1 MTVSPPSSPLSDGDQ
16 LEIALEAGNL
26 AWWSMDCLTGA
37 VRFHRR
43 KAEMLGYEPG
53 RFAHYTD
60 FTALLHPDDLA
71 PADEAMRAHLRGTA
85 PDYRVDYRIRTS
97 AGNYVWFQDIGRVSQ
112 RDEQGRPVRVIG
124 FVLDIS
130 DRKRTEAALRDGEE
144 RFRTLFH
151 GHSAVK
157 LVLDPESGEIVDANA
172 AAARFYGWSVEEL
185 TRMRIQQINVLAP
198 EDVQTAMA
206 EATTGQNARFE
217 FRHRRADG
225 SIRDVEVFSN
235 RVEIGGRPRLY
246 SIIHDISDRLRAEE
260 ALRENERR
268 LVHAEA
274 FARFG
279 HWEVSLDDRIMYAS
293 QGALTIYG
301 FAGSGVSL
309 SDVQRCVVA
318 EDRPRLDAALRDLVE
333 HGAPYDVVF
342 RIRRASDGATAAVHS
357 RAEFDASKRKVFGVV
372 QDVTERERIVAERE
386 KLILDLQSAVE
397 HIRTLRGIVPICSSC
412 KKVRDDKGFW
422 EQVDAYVTR
431 HTEARFSHG
440 ICPDCMKRLYAEY

>member
-1 MTVSPPSSPLSDGDQ
+1 MIASPRLSPVSDSDQ
-16 LEIALEAGNL
+16 VEIALEVANL
-26 AWWSMDCLTGA
+26 AWWSMDCPTGA

-43 KAEMLGYEPG
+43 MAEMLGYDPG
-53 RFAHYTD
+53 RFSYYTD

-71 PADEAMRAHLRGTA
+71 PAEEAMRAHLRGTA
-85 PDYRVDYRIRTS
+85 PDYRADYRIRTS
-97 AGNYVWFQDIGRVSQ
+97 AGDYVWFQDIGRISQ
-112 RDEQGRPVRVIG
+112 RDEQGRPVRVTG
-124 FVLDIS
+124 LVLDIS
-130 DRKRTEAALRDGEE
+130 DRKRTEAALRDGQE
-144 RFRTLFH
+144 RFRALFL
-151 GHSAVK
+151 GHSAAM
-157 LVLDPESGEIVDANA
+157 LVLDPGSGEIVDANA
-172 AAARFYGWSVEEL
+172 AAASFYGWSIAEL
-185 TRMRIQQINVLAP
+185 TRMRIQQINALAP
-198 EDVQTAMA
+198 GDVQAA
-206 EATTGQNARFE
+206 LAKATTGQSARFE

-235 RVEIGGRPRLY
+235 RVEIGGRLRLY

-268 LVHAEA
+268 LVRAEA
-274 FARFG
+274 FARYG
-279 HWEVSLDDRIMYAS
+279 HWEFSLDDRIMYAS
-293 QGALTIYG
+293 DGAVKIYG
-301 FAGSGVSL
+301 FTGSGVPL
-309 SDVQRCVVA
+309 SDVQRCVLA

-342 RIRRASDGATAAVHS
+342 RIRRASDGAIVAVHS
-357 RAEFDASKRKVFGVV
+357 RAEFSPSERKVFGVV

-440 ICPDCMKRLYAEY
+440 ICPDCMKRLYADW